1 MRNLS
6 KLAQHDNISIAFRG
20 NRSNQRRI
28 PPADRL
34 LERKVKNMK
43 LPGEEESGGTGLPV
57 VYMIIGVSAF
67 VLILL
72 FVLLQSNGK
81 KNSGSDYLRE
91 LKAQQEEEAA
101 VEAESEQ
108 PEGTERKLR
117 AEDLDFWD
125 MYPVEEESDG
135 ETIES
140 EKATSSKS
148 AFTEKAEKER
158 EELKQ
163 KEQEAQ
169 EALNDPSTDGK
180 HTLVTTPDGKEEWVL
195 ISPYLTKN
203 TYDFTKIEEKA
214 GIKRYLENDRNISY
228 VGVDISKQTGAVNFT
243 GLKAAGVDYVMI
255 RLGGRGYSTGQISLD
270 ENFKDNIEGAIAEG
284 LDVGVYFYSQA
295 INQDEAV
302 QEANFVIQNLEPY
315 KGSVKY
321 PVAFDM
327 EFVIN
332 DEARIDGLSRE
343 DRTGITTSFLESIKA
358 AGYIP
363 MVYGDKEWLIKEV
376 DLAKLQ
382 SYDVWLAQETDM
394 PDYPYQ
400 YAMWQY
406 STKGVLNGI
415 KGNANL
421 SICFIG
427 YSQR

>member
-1 MRNLS
+1 
-6 KLAQHDNISIAFRG
+6 
-20 NRSNQRRI
+20 
-28 PPADRL
+28 
-34 LERKVKNMK
+34 MK

-57 VYMIIGVSAF
+57 IYMIVGVSVF

-81 KNSGSDYLRE
+81 KNSSSDYLKE

-101 VEAESEQ
+101 IEPESEQ
-108 PEGTERKLR
+108 PEEPERKLR

-125 MYPVEEESDG
+125 MYPVEEEPDG
-135 ETIES
+135 ES
-140 EKATSSKS
+140 EVSERTSASKS
-148 AFTEKAEKER
+148 TFTEKAEMER
-158 EELKQ
+158 EEQKQ

-180 HTLVTTPDGKEEWVL
+180 HTLVKTPDGKEEWVL
-195 ISPYLTKN
+195 ISPYLAKN
-203 TYDFTKIEEKA
+203 TYDFTKFEEKA
-214 GIKRYLENDRNISY
+214 GLKRYLENGRNISY
-228 VGVDISKQTGAVNFT
+228 VGVDISKQTGSVNFT

-255 RLGGRGYSTGQISLD
+255 RLGSRGYSTGQISLD
-270 ENFKDNIEGAIAEG
+270 ENFKENIEGAIAEG

-295 INQDEAV
+295 ISLDEAV
-302 QEANFVIQNLEPY
+302 QEADFVIQNLEPY
-315 KGSVKY
+315 KGNIKY

-327 EFVIN
+327 EFVVN

-343 DRTGITTSFLESIKA
+343 DRTGIASSFLEGVKA

-363 MVYGDKEWLIKEV
+363 MLYGDKEWLIKEV

-382 SYDVWLAQETDM
+382 SYDVWLTQETDI

-406 STKGVLNGI
+406 STNGVLNGI
-415 KGNANL
+415 KGDANL